1 MSHEEE
7 SDIIDHLETLG
18 KLAGLIKI
26 TIGGAVAIGA
36 CLLATAG
43 WVWTINATCLDH
55 AKQLDRISPSVQKIE
70 MWKATTEA
78 TPRINAMEIH
88 TIDKRLQ
95 RVEDQYTAILE
106 QLKKI
111 DSKLPPGPQPRCL
124 GRARGLPC
132 GSAHAVRWFPE

>member
-36 CLLATAG
+36 CLLGVAG
-43 WVWTINATCLDH
+43 WVWTINAATLDH
-55 AKQLDRISPSVQKIE
+55 THRLNDISPSLRTLE
-70 MWKATTEA
+70 NWKATSEA
-78 TPRINAMEIH
+78 TPRINALEIH
-88 TIDKRLQ
+88 TMDKRLQ
-95 RVEDQYTAILE
+95 RVEDQYSNILD

-111 DSKLPPGPQPRCL
+111 DSKLP
-124 GRARGLPC
+124 
-132 GSAHAVRWFPE
+132 

>member
-55 AKQLDRISPSVQKIE
+55 TKQLEHLSPSVQKIE

-95 RVEDQYTAILE
+95 RVEDQYTAILD

-111 DSKLPPGPQPRCL
+111 DSKLP
-124 GRARGLPC
+124 
-132 GSAHAVRWFPE
+132 